1 MRTVIVNSRVVSP
14 GCDIPE
20 GTIVIENGII
30 SSVGVDAPF
39 SGDDYVIDGR
49 GLIAV
54 PGFIDIHCHG
64 RSNFDFC
71 DCSEEAFATIGRKK
85 LEDGVTGFLATS
97 LSVSVDDLERFCH
110 LAEAYKRNNNAEG
123 ASLLG
128 VHLEGPFFN
137 PKCAGA
143 QNQAFLMEPDIS
155 IVDRLNDISAVKKVS
170 FSPELSGGLE
180 FTSLLAER
188 GIMPSGG
195 HTEADYERYTLC
207 RKAGMKHLTHF
218 CNVMSPVHHLRFG
231 MVGGGLMDDD
241 VYVEMICD
249 GVHLCDEM
257 IRMIARLKGVGRM
270 MLITDAM
277 RASGMS
283 DGYYSLGGLDVV
295 VRDGCARLT
304 TGAVA
309 GSTLRYHDGL
319 KRLLRLTGLPL
330 CEVIRTTSLNQA
342 ESLKLGRR
350 GKIEAGFIADIAL
363 LTDDLE
369 PQMTICDGKVKWR
382 KD

>member
-1 MRTVIVNSRVVSP
+1 MRTLIENVRIVSP
-14 GCDIPE
+14 GVDIPR

-30 SSVGVDAPF
+30 TAIEKDLPSKNDDVVIR
-39 SGDDYVIDGR
+39 GDD
-49 GLIAV
+49 LIAA
-54 PGFIDIHCHG
+54 PGFIDIHFHG
-64 RSNFDFC
+64 RSNYDFC
-71 DCSEEAFATIGRKK
+71 DCTEEAFSVIGKKK

-97 LSVSVDDLERFCH
+97 LSVAEEDLERLCS
-110 LAEAYKRNNNAEG
+110 LAEQYKNCVSDG
-123 ASLLG
+123 ATMLG

-137 PKCAGA
+137 PRCAGA
-143 QNQAFLMEPDIS
+143 QNPAFLREPDIAL
-155 IVDRLNDISAVKKVS
+155 VDRLAEITRIRKVS
-170 FSPELSGGLE
+170 FSPELSGGVE
-180 FTSLLAER
+180 FAAALAER

-207 RKAGMKHLTHF
+207 RRAGMKHLTHF
-218 CNVMSPVHHLRFG
+218 CNVMTPLHHLRFG

-257 IRMIARLKGVGRM
+257 IRMIARLKGVRRM

-277 RASGMS
+277 RASGMP
-283 DGYYSLGGLDVV
+283 DGAYTLGGLDVV

-319 KRLLRLTGLPL
+319 KRLMRLTGLPL
-330 CEVIRTTSLNQA
+330 CEAICTTSLNQA
-342 ESLKLGRR
+342 ESLGLGNR
-350 GKIEAGFIADIAL
+350 GKIEVGFIADIVL
-363 LTDDLE
+363 LNDELD
-369 PQMTICDGKVKWR
+369 PQITICGGKIKWR
-382 KD
+382 RS